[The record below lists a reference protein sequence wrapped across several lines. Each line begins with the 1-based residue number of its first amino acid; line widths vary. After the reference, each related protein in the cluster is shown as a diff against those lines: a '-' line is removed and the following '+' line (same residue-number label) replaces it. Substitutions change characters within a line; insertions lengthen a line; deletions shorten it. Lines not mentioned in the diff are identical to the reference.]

1 MKLNIG
7 LLGFLTFACYAIIFG
22 FLQRTI
28 TSRYPDSQVSKALAY
43 IN

>member
-7 LLGFLTFACYAIIFG
+7 LIGFLTFAAYAIIFG
-22 FLQRTI
+22 FITRTI
-28 TSRYPDSQVSKALAY
+28 AARYPDSNVSKALAY